1 MKIFNAEEQTAQ
13 ALQAALREVPF
24 VSNIEIE
31 QASDNAAGRPDFVMR
46 VETPS
51 GTQTLLIEVK
61 SSGQPRQARQAV
73 AQLLRYLNNLPDA
86 YGIFVAPYV
95 SERAAAVCKEAGIG
109 YLDLGGNCH
118 LVFDH
123 IFIEKKGI
131 PNQYPEQR
139 EQRSLY
145 TPKASRVLR
154 VLLDDPSRR
163 WRMKGLAEEAHVSLG
178 HVANVKQRLLDRE
191 WLRDGQ
197 EGLYLAEPAA
207 LLSEWAE
214 NYRRRRSLVHD
225 FYSFDAPGK
234 IEQRID
240 EVCRRAGVRYALT
253 AFSGAERLAPF
264 VRYQRATAYVEEN
277 LEEIARDLSLKPVS
291 SGANVQFIEPYDE
304 GIFYGALCKDDLWVA
319 SPVQLYLDLS
329 ITKGRGDEAAAF
341 LYREMIQPGWQQ
353 PA

>member
-1 MKIFNAEEQTAQ
+1 MKIPILEERTAQ
-13 ALQAALREVPF
+13 ALEALLDEIPFLSIAEVERRP
-24 VSNIEIE
+24 
-31 QASDNAAGRPDFVMR
+31 QPPDFTLR
-46 VETPS
+46 VETPA
-51 GTQTLLIEVK
+51 GIQTLLVLVK

-73 AQLLRYLNNLPDA
+73 AQLLRYLNDLPEA

-95 SERAAAVCKEAGIG
+95 SERAAAVCKEADIG
-109 YLDLGGNCH
+109 YLDLGGNCR

-123 IFIEKKGI
+123 VFIEKKGA
-131 PNQYPEQR
+131 PNQYSERR

-154 VLLDDPSRR
+154 VLLANPSRH
-163 WRMKGLAEEAHVSLG
+163 WRMKNLAEEARVSLG
-178 HVANVKQRLLDRE
+178 HVANVKQLLLDRE
-191 WLRDGQ
+191 WLRDDQ
-197 EGLYLAEPAA
+197 EGLYLTEPAA
-207 LLSEWAE
+207 LLSQWAE
-214 NYRRRRSLVHD
+214 NYRPRRSLVHD
-225 FYSFDAPGK
+225 FYSFDTPGQ
-234 IEQRID
+234 IEPRID
-240 EVCRRAGVRYALT
+240 EVCRRAGVRYTLT

-277 LEEIARDLSLKPVS
+277 LEEIALELSLKPVS
-291 SGANVQFIEPYDE
+291 SGANVQLIEPYDE

-341 LYREMIQPGWQQ
+341 LYRERIQPEWQQ

>member
-1 MKIFNAEEQTAQ
+1 MKIPVIEEKTVQ
-13 ALQAALREVPF
+13 ALEAVLDEIPF
-24 VSNIEIE
+24 LSNVEIE
-31 QASDNAAGRPDFVMR
+31 RRPQPPDFTLQ
-46 VETPS
+46 VETPA

-73 AQLLRYLNNLPDA
+73 AQLLRYLNNQPDA

-95 SERAAAVCKEAGIG
+95 SERAPAVCKEAGIG
-109 YLDLGGNCH
+109 YLDLGGNCR

-123 IFIEKKGI
+123 VFIEKKGI
-131 PNQYPEQR
+131 PNQYPERRERR

-145 TPKASRVLR
+145 TPKASRMLR
-154 VLLDDPSRR
+154 VLLDDPSRH
-163 WRMKGLAEEAHVSLG
+163 WRMKNLAEEAHVSLG
-178 HVANVKQRLLDRE
+178 HVANVKQLLLDRE
-191 WLRDGQ
+191 WLRDDK

-207 LLSEWAE
+207 LFSEWAE
-214 NYRRRRSLVHD
+214 NYRQRRSLVHD
-225 FYSFDAPGK
+225 FYSFDAPGE
-234 IEQRID
+234 IEQRIG
-240 EVCRRAGVRYALT
+240 EACRDAGVRYALT

-291 SGANVQFIEPYDE
+291 SGANVQLIEPYDE
-304 GIFYGALCKDDLWVA
+304 GIFYGTLCKDDLWVA

-329 ITKGRGDEAAAF
+329 ITKERGDEAAAF